1 MFKPVTVDEIEYKA
15 NAQALLYRYFT
26 TMKSSTLKVTPE
38 NAKEAVELLQISCEL
53 GGFPILTVK
62 TAEGDL
68 GESRDS
74 LISLNRL

>member
-1 MFKPVTVDEIEYKA
+1 
-15 NAQALLYRYFT
+15 
-26 TMKSSTLKVTPE
+26 MKSSTLKVTPE
-38 NAKEAVELLQISCEL
+38 NAKESVELLQVSCEL